1 MTTVQSVNFIHRYY
15 GHFSFDRE
23 KYMQYN
29 DLILLVQ
36 GHIIMLQHQ
45 TATIRLHMVTVP
57 SGCYLIFR
65 EKKKEK
71 KHGKIW
77 QHIFIDTINLLI
89 RLNLLFYHI
98 KEYNLNL
105 LQYKW
110 KIFILILKFN
120 AGIGIKFQERE
131 IFFLIHLSLERNIIY
146 NRGKVMVKRFFIN
159 LKSSLPDRIFSS
171 TSVLR
176 FLLTPRLTLQKFRSI
191 FTKNIAA
198 AGRLSGE
205 SWFLESLCKK
215 MEKADF
221 QYAIQLFPLLVKSLI
236 LYYIIV
242 LTIWI
247 DKSI

>member
-1 MTTVQSVNFIHRYY
+1 
-15 GHFSFDRE
+15 
-23 KYMQYN
+23 
-29 DLILLVQ
+29 
-36 GHIIMLQHQ
+36 
-45 TATIRLHMVTVP
+45 MV
-57 SGCYLIFR
+57 
-65 EKKKEK
+65 
-71 KHGKIW
+71 
-77 QHIFIDTINLLI
+77 
-89 RLNLLFYHI
+89 
-98 KEYNLNL
+98 
-105 LQYKW
+105 
-110 KIFILILKFN
+110 
-120 AGIGIKFQERE
+120 
-131 IFFLIHLSLERNIIY
+131 Y

-242 LTIWI
+242 LTIYNR
-247 DKSI
+247 

>member
-1 MTTVQSVNFIHRYY
+1 MSQMTTVQSVNFIHRYY

-65 EKKKEK
+65 EKKKKEK

-98 KEYNLNL
+98 KGYTMNL
-105 LQYKW
+105 LQYK
-110 KIFILILKFN
+110 
-120 AGIGIKFQERE
+120 
-131 IFFLIHLSLERNIIY
+131 
-146 NRGKVMVKRFFIN
+146 
-159 LKSSLPDRIFSS
+159 
-171 TSVLR
+171 
-176 FLLTPRLTLQKFRSI
+176 
-191 FTKNIAA
+191 
-198 AGRLSGE
+198 
-205 SWFLESLCKK
+205 
-215 MEKADF
+215 
-221 QYAIQLFPLLVKSLI
+221 
-236 LYYIIV
+236 
-242 LTIWI
+242 
-247 DKSI
+247 